1 MKNIIIT
8 FLFAANALLGGVA
21 VLNGLAHEF
30 NVTPGNTYKGTI
42 ELQNAS
48 EEAQVVMLYQADI
61 ATKYTGETFYSD
73 SVVNQRSNV
82 KWINLSNLSVTVESN
97 ENRNIDFEIT
107 IPKSDALIGTYWS
120 VIMVEPRDPIYIQKD
135 KSGVNI
141 QSKVRYAIQIVCNV
155 GGNGTTDLNFFNI
168 SQNKHNGK
176 HYLEVDI
183 ENTGQVLINPIL
195 SLELFNSAG
204 SSLPIIKSEK
214 QRIFPASSKRFL
226 LDLTN
231 IKKGTY
237 QGILIAE
244 CGVDDLFGVNITLH
258 LKDDG

>member
-1 MKNIIIT
+1 MKNIIFT
-8 FLFAANALLGGVA
+8 FLFATNTLLGGVA

-48 EEAQVVMLYQADI
+48 DEAQVVMLYQADI

-73 SVVNQRSNV
+73 SVVNKRSNV
-82 KWINLSNLSVTVESN
+82 NWIKLSNISFTVESK
-97 ENRNIDFEIT
+97 ENRNIEFEIT
-107 IPKSDALIGTYWS
+107 VPKSDKLIGTYWS
-120 VIMVEPRDPIYIQKD
+120 VIMVEPRDPIHIQKD

-141 QSKVRYAIQIVCNV
+141 QSKVRYAIQIVCNI
-155 GGNGTTDLNFFNI
+155 GGTGTTDLKFFNI
-168 SQNKHNGK
+168 SQKKHNGK
-176 HYLEVDI
+176 QYLEVDV

-195 SLELFNSAG
+195 SLELFDNIGNS
-204 SSLPIIKSEK
+204 SPIIKSEK
-214 QRIFPASSKRFL
+214 QRIFPSSSKRFL
-226 LDLTN
+226 IELTN
-231 IKKGTY
+231 VKKGTY

-244 CGVDDLFGVNITLH
+244 CGIDDLFGVNITLH